1 MNTKTADGKP
11 IETLVDEVYATVR
24 EAIIRGD
31 LKAGELILEQTLA
44 DRLGMSRT
52 PVRAAIDRLKR
63 DGLVDT
69 VKRKGML
76 VKALSASDVQQ
87 AYEVAEA
94 LEGMLAK
101 LAALRATP
109 HQIEQLLTVTRDM
122 LAAAEHEDLTHWVER
137 DREFHRLLIHAAD
150 NDMIAAELE
159 RVQTFVER
167 VRFLHLGIGTAP
179 PSSREHLAVVE
190 AIAAHDSE
198 KARQLHQAHWQRIRE
213 EMVAFLTT
221 GIGREVLAH
230 QIIERALR
238 ANQTIQ
244 PDDGHTQER
253 TKAQ

>member
-1 MNTKTADGKP
+1 METRTAESAT
-11 IETLVDEVYATVR
+11 IETLVDKVYTTVR
-24 EAIIRGD
+24 DGIIHGD

-52 PVRAAIDRLKR
+52 PVRAAIERLKR

-76 VKALSASDVQQ
+76 VKALSAGDVEQ

-101 LAALRATP
+101 LVALRATP
-109 HQIEQLLTVTRDM
+109 LEVEQLLTVARDM
-122 LAAAEHEDLTHWVER
+122 LAAAEHEDLARWVEC
-137 DREFHRLLIHAAD
+137 DRQFHHMLILVAR
-150 NDMIAAELE
+150 NSMIAAELT
-159 RVQTFVER
+159 RVETFVER

-179 PSSREHLAVVE
+179 PSSREHLAVAE
-190 AIAAHDSE
+190 AIAARDGE

-213 EMVAFLTT
+213 EIVAFLTT
-221 GIGREVLAH
+221 HIGREVLAN

-238 ANQTIQ
+238 ANQTIRA
-244 PDDGHTQER
+244 DDRLER
-253 TKAQ
+253 